1 MSSVVKKTSALT
13 VADYFLYKAN
23 KEKKPLTNKKLQKLV
38 YYAQAWSLVLNNKKL
53 FSEPIEA
60 WVHGPAVRSLYGQYK
75 SFGFSPI
82 IKEIEES
89 SLKVAEKDKELLDQ
103 IWNVYGKLD
112 AGYLEMLTHSEMPWQ
127 DARNG
132 LQNHQSSDNEIT
144 PKAMKSF
151 YSLKLEEANKKKNNA
166 KHS

>member
-1 MSSVVKKTSALT
+1 MSSVTKKVSVLA

-38 YYAQAWSLVLNNKKL
+38 YYAQAWSLVLNKKKL

-82 IKEIEES
+82 VKNVEEGSIKITT
-89 SLKVAEKDKELLDQ
+89 KDKELLDEV
-103 IWNVYGKLD
+103 WNVYGKLD
-112 AGYLEMLTHSEMPWQ
+112 AGYLEMLTHSEQPWQ

-144 PKAMKSF
+144 TKTMKSF
-151 YSLKLEEANKKKNNA
+151 YSLKLEKANKKKNNVGT
-166 KHS
+166 S

>member
-1 MSSVVKKTSALT
+1 MSSVAKKLSVSA

-38 YYAQAWSLVLNNKKL
+38 YYAQAWSLVLNKKKL

-75 SFGFSPI
+75 SFGFNPI
-82 IKEIEES
+82 VKNVEETSIKITT
-89 SLKVAEKDKELLDQ
+89 KDKGLLDEV
-103 IWNVYGKLD
+103 WNVYGKLD
-112 AGYLEMLTHSEMPWQ
+112 AGYLEMLTHSEQPWQ

-144 PKAMKSF
+144 TKNMKSF
-151 YSLKLEEANKKKNNA
+151 YSLKLEEAKKKKNNVGT
-166 KHS
+166 S

>member
-1 MSSVVKKTSALT
+1 MSSVVKKSSALT

-75 SFGFSPI
+75 SFGFNPI
-82 IKEIEES
+82 IKNVEES
-89 SLKVAEKDKELLDQ
+89 SLKVSVKDKELLDQ
-103 IWNVYGKLD
+103 VWDIYGKLD
-112 AGYLEMLTHSEMPWQ
+112 AGYLEMLTHSEQPWQ
-127 DARNG
+127 DARSG
-132 LQNHQSSDNEIT
+132 LQSSQSSDNEIST
-144 PKAMKSF
+144 KAMKSF
-151 YSLKLEEANKKKNNA
+151 YSMKLEKVSKK
-166 KHS
+166 